1 MLSGVPLLPAKL
13 VSQSSMAKRGK
24 GVCNTTGEQS
34 PSFHLLSSEKETKSR
49 EPEGHGKRVWSGHE
63 ICAPEKV
70 SNPAGSYFCMAEM
83 E

>member
-1 MLSGVPLLPAKL
+1 MISGVPLLPAKL

-24 GVCNTTGEQS
+24 GEQS

-49 EPEGHGKRVWSGHE
+49 EPEGHGKRVWSSHE

-70 SNPAGSYFCMAEM
+70 SNPAGSYLSMAEM